1 MMKLGNRSLF
11 TTILSSAV
19 FLMNH
24 SYALTIENQPN
35 GNEIGTW
42 GGGIETE
49 IYGQTFKL
57 ADSTYNSLN
66 DFTLFLSSDI
76 SGNLSFDAYI
86 YKWDITSS
94 KIIGDAIF
102 VNEDINMTVKPGTN
116 PVKVDT
122 GHLKLES
129 NQEYVFF
136 ISSLG
141 HPDNAGYSALGG
153 QSIDGYLVYANI
165 SEFNEL
171 FSSNSWFNGGLD
183 KSTSD
188 FAYILN
194 FSKWLTLQD
203 TMASMQNNIL
213 GLNQMF
219 TMQADAL
226 ENALTQKCSYFN
238 NDNFCVSFTAKYA
251 QANNSS
257 NVDATSG
264 IVNVAYKIN
273 PNFYVGGSLEQIV
286 TDINYSG
293 VKYRQKAPDVSA
305 YTGWNHKD
313 NGEGLNFHI
322 AYRHS
327 NGKVDITR
335 NKIDSAEAGNGRSD
349 LTSDAWYASLGNT
362 FNVQDKALVT
372 PYIALRYSDI
382 ERKAYTENLSD
393 DVAIPLSYDNL
404 SRKTTTAILGV
415 EAITALTPKINLSG
429 TVGYENDLEK
439 KFSDYSATGIDGLT
453 PLDFN
458 EGYKNNRLFLSTG
471 IDYNFA
477 KNQNIG
483 LNVSYRESAFTPS
496 SVISAS
502 IIYQTSF

>member
-1 MMKLGNRSLF
+1 M
-11 TTILSSAV
+11 
-19 FLMNH
+19 
-24 SYALTIENQPN
+24 
-35 GNEIGTW
+35 
-42 GGGIETE
+42 
-49 IYGQTFKL
+49 
-57 ADSTYNSLN
+57 
-66 DFTLFLSSDI
+66 
-76 SGNLSFDAYI
+76 
-86 YKWDITSS
+86 
-94 KIIGDAIF
+94 IIGF
-102 VNEDINMTVKPGTN
+102 
-116 PVKVDT
+116 
-122 GHLKLES
+122 LKES
-129 NQEYVFF
+129 T
-136 ISSLG
+136 L
-141 HPDNAGYSALGG
+141 
-153 QSIDGYLVYANI
+153 
-165 SEFNEL
+165 
-171 FSSNSWFNGGLD
+171 
-183 KSTSD
+183 D

-194 FSKWLTLQD
+194 FSQWVITLQN

-286 TDINYSG
+286 TDVNYSG
-293 VKYRQKAPDVSA
+293 VKYRQKAPDVSI

-313 NGEGLNFHI
+313 NGEGLNAHI

-335 NKIDSAEAGNGRSD
+335 NKIDYAEAGNGRSD

-362 FNVQDKALVT
+362 FNVQDKALVA

-393 DVAIPLSYDNL
+393 EVIIPLSYDNL

-415 EAITALTPKINLSG
+415 EAVTALTPKINLSG

-439 KFSDYSATGIDGLT
+439 KFSNYSASGVDGLT

-477 KNQNIG
+477 ENQNIG
-483 LNVSYRESAFTPS
+483 LNISYRESAFTPS
-496 SVISAS
+496 SVTSAS
-502 IIYQTSF
+502 IVYQTSF